1 MILTICLVCNIA
13 GFSAIH
19 HWMKP
24 ANRRLKNARRYSGSI
39 DAKVAAKKND
49 VNSKKPDIHYCCTR
63 VKFASEMIADLREST
78 AAISMENKIKVK
90 QI

>member
-13 GFSAIH
+13 GVSAFH

-49 VNSKKPDIHYCCTR
+49 VN
-63 VKFASEMIADLREST
+63 
-78 AAISMENKIKVK
+78 
-90 QI
+90 